1 MMCSKHTFITI
12 FCNLCNGSSD
22 ILTYLLKH
30 SVCNLSADIYSYKS
44 SFFRERSL
52 CTGIWRK
59 KWECK
64 LGVFKY
70 NLLNQHTWSNVSSTI
85 LSLIL
90 FSNVWLYNQEKL
102 CGQDCTWNLR
112 WKLEDEYPCSRMRLN
127 WIPTKSLPNLKL
139 TYIIYALKFSLAS
152 IIWKIQVIRCMY
164 YPSSR
169 PLFYW

>member
-1 MMCSKHTFITI
+1 MVALIFWPICWSIRYAICQLIFIATRA
-12 FCNLCNGSSD
+12 
-22 ILTYLLKH
+22 
-30 SVCNLSADIYSYKS
+30 LSL
-44 SFFRERSL
+44 ERDPFALESEE
-52 CTGIWRK
+52 K

-70 NLLNQHTWSNVSSTI
+70 NLLNQHTWNNVSSTI

-102 CGQDCTWNLR
+102 CGQDCTCNLR